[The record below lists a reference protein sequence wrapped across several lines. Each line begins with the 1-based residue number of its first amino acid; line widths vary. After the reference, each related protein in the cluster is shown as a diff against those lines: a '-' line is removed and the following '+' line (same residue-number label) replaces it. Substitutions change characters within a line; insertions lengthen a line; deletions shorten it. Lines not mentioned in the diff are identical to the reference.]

1 MTTPSP
7 FAPRGDEET
16 VETGAALSPKFDADG
31 LIVAIAVDADKGD
44 VLMVAHM
51 NAEALA
57 RTIETRAAWF
67 WSRSRKKLW
76 RKGEESGNTLAVSDI
91 RVDCDQDAILL
102 KVRVAGNG
110 IACHRGYRSC
120 FYRSVPAGKAPSPDL
135 SLVFDKAMPRK

>member
-7 FAPRGDEET
+7 FAPRGDDESI
-16 VETGAALSPKFDADG
+16 ETGTVLSPKFDGDG

-57 RTIETRAAWF
+57 RTIETRAGWF

-76 RKGEESGNTLAVSDI
+76 RKGEESGNTLAVTDI

-102 KVRVAGNG
+102 KVRVAGDG
-110 IACHRGYRSC
+110 VACHQGYRSC
-120 FYRSVPAGKAPSPDL
+120 FYRSVPTGKTPSPEL
-135 SLVFDKAMPRK
+135 ALGFDKAMPRK